1 MSALPCH
8 RARGGRDVR
17 PRALRQQLPLLV
29 ETWRDQSSSST
40 HARTHTERKRKRE
53 RVKAILSR
61 SRRRGTHL
69 VHAVRVHRAS
79 DNREIRDEEPRAAHE
94 RGRVTKARDPLPPAR
109 VRISLRAST
118 RAASTDRP
126 SFSHVTRLHAA
137 WLWRLRVVR
146 ATMRAGDSLPPL
158 SRLQRDSCD
167 ASGRH
172 RPSVRPSV
180 RSFLRSF
187 VCSFVRRSVG
197 RSVRPSV
204 RPLSPF
210 VVSSRPTNRWLG
222 EHKTTPPPVPPPP
235 SPSRRRHS
243 LRERR
248 LVT

>member
-146 ATMRAGDSLPPL
+146 ATMRAGDSLPP
-158 SRLQRDSCD
+158 C
-167 ASGRH
+167 
-172 RPSVRPSV
+172 PSV